1 MTRPNKSQQRP
12 AVIEASRTLK
22 STGRSIWVHS
32 QEKIPVASGIK
43 PQTRLVNTL
52 KNIGGMPMDR
62 LKVIQIL
69 HELGYELPTIEQ
81 LEKLKETQEL
91 KPGLYWVKCQRE
103 RLWDPENNTLNPLGN
118 PGKVW
123 VLGLLK
129 SSDTPKAA
137 AKPVVAQ
144 PEPSVEA
151 KAEEVVETQEVVVST
166 PLDGVSRRIR
176 EMTRQQR
183 ELQDR
188 YFEIFYKGDISKYK
202 AHQRLKALLHKHKGE
217 DVFDELER
225 LKAHREE
232 LLESY
237 VEVKQARNSLK
248 GDLKEILKLLTPLRE
263 QAEELSAL
271 WKAASSEEKYSIEE
285 QQAQVKDAR
294 EPLEPSFH
302 RLKEEIH
309 EHQAILDEL
318 DASIIPKAEWRWF
331 VRLFPAKRLLKEQL
345 TQWVRENVDAVLKLL
360 KEQLSL
366 EGLTVR
372 KKRDLFRQKQAQ
384 LQECLE
390 GLEASMLKDLSAQI
404 PQGFDKL
411 QEFAENR
418 IEAILKTEI
427 RKALQSLE
435 DLIGDETRSTINR
448 IDRIIGK
455 LNQALHFFVKA
466 KDGISKTQWATRYRQ
481 LTRDFENYL
490 DTHQA
495 EDDFQER
502 LDSSIKSLE
511 RIAIERIKAQVEASH
526 EVYQAIPQISFK
538 FTAITP
544 HQLGITLEDGF
555 EGRMAGAAAVIGQI
569 LGDDQFT
576 ASLRAWKL
584 DWGGIPEELIPKAWE
599 AIATVCK
606 RYRMIGIANNG
617 SRCLVKI
624 FEDGS
629 STELSGP
636 AKFLEALFEN
646 FSEYGAYGL
655 SLLNAQPQDKYLGGP
670 HHEPINGIAKEGE
683 RPTVS
688 ILYDSRALDWLPGV
702 DGSGLNSLGYTGQ
715 HRCFMLNKRNGR
727 FFEETLSG
735 AFFKGLGA
743 DSRVTLLDGRPWSVQ
758 DIQNVRWL
766 SKEELSEMFE
776 PNLVKEIQS
785 LNSNGWGQIPTSV
798 KLTEALDATGHF
810 VSMAQ
815 SEQRLRKL
823 KMERWDSWFESR
835 KDLPRLFAL
844 EVGQL
849 KGKGKRTLA
858 QVMPQLQDNTYVTW
872 SDKGKNRYALEAEAP
887 EGVETKVV
895 TNLKV
900 DALLEAHGGWLPL
913 TSDLY
918 GWSIID
924 SPDKSAMA
932 LNYQPQAPI
941 IYSPEELQE
950 LDKSYDEK
958 TREFF
963 ESFREHKNKSRIQ
976 AFLTHML
983 QDKAQEFVDWPTA
996 VMKNPVASLWR
1007 WTTNFDITQNATKRL
1022 LMVDYGVNR
1031 FTGLMLVEGNADTNV
1046 CRVYNEE
1053 LGKTQ
1058 EVVRRCA
1065 SWRAPLIVPS
1075 AIQAPYA
1082 ITGNLA
1088 ARLLDAWRRRND
1100 EIKDE
1105 HKEKHEADLAQL
1117 ELIIERLAFKR
1128 KETPEVIKDHLEGIL
1143 KALIKASC
1151 LVKLGK
1157 QLVIIDVSDAEDMQ
1171 ADDDGDT
1178 VVAEFNETLAKRFDH
1193 TEQWWSRFYEA
1204 NGLRPIKIEMTK
1216 ANRIDFGMANSLYA
1230 GEDLTEDQKAFV
1242 RDFGIFCPKVAEHYG
1257 LEGGKIPNPLGASFS
1272 TLVHIENVTEG
1283 KLLANGQS
1291 FMALVAKLGSTPTG
1305 PIGAGSDIAPDLLI
1319 RALAQTDKDL
1329 KLNDYGRRLYQ
1340 GYATMASTVQV
1351 SIDWAKRV
1359 YRILNAALYDQEKD
1373 DGSWLINFENEITP
1387 EAAQDYLLANTF
1399 QKVFFVRFKA
1409 CRKVDK
1415 KVQTL
1420 AYKTVRFVVDH
1431 SPEPTYQYA
1440 GDILDFNV
1448 VNSLDSGTIYSIH
1461 NEQIESLKN
1470 SREDLVCSAKPE
1482 FFIQMPARV
1491 SEVDLLDESNSC
1503 FSFGSMYEVGSFMI
1517 QPRLENGFKDENGEL
1532 WNSTVQA
1539 ASWKK
1544 PIGQIFSSSKR
1555 TSDPIKE
1562 GISAG
1567 ASNSALVAHFTRML
1581 DHVYSGDE
1589 GKLNPELEPLFSIS
1603 KRLQQAFNDV
1613 HKETPAS
1620 VYLDAQWP
1628 FVSRAI
1634 AAFFSEEHKR
1644 ADRGDLNK
1652 GRVLSL
1658 AFKNFGLDSLQ
1669 TSALM
1674 SKQRVTLVRN
1684 KEEIQLT
1691 IVDILSCVFRNDAS
1705 WTSEK
1710 VPQSLGQMMLQE
1722 YFDKNE
1728 ENPFVDYVDGIVD
1741 GTIRRLKDRMSAP
1754 FIQKARGNK
1763 TTEVLKNPLKP
1774 GNLPKEFFDGEGS
1787 RIPQKIVEALISE
1800 GLLKKEVKTRDD
1812 RNSYV
1817 AYSWS
1822 DDKAPFR
1829 AMAFILLQYKKLIFG
1844 NDQLWQ
1850 GISHIWVQEIT
1861 KVPEDQSKVAYCEQL
1876 KALMHSAVKNAAAR
1890 FDSDIRTWLSYAQQ
1904 EEVTP
1909 NLIGRD
1915 GAYNSTYRKAFSQ
1928 AFRNGEPAACW
1939 EIMRDTR
1946 PENFANV
1953 ARSNEQLYWAW
1964 VGGQRLPQAQ
1974 VSRSTLSNAI
1984 AGLANVGI
1992 LVKSWSYYSSVAWQ
2006 SPYGIQAF
2014 MAHNNLEY
2022 FIQPNQGECPTLN
2035 QGGQPLF
2042 DQDLARDALFRTT
2055 VLNMEG
2061 AHVRRVQ
2068 RTCAQYAEESRRQK
2082 LSAISER
2089 LYSTHQGF
2097 FGTYKFR
2104 NGDGVI
2110 EELFRYLSQL
2120 KSEVSALEQNKG
2132 ASGFQIIRVKSPG
2145 AVWEWEGKR
2154 YYNVKQLINDIKS
2167 KVAL

>member
-1 MTRPNKSQQRP
+1 KDINILAVSVCGLQQVDFDFNSILEDVP
-12 AVIEASRTLK
+12 SEPEAQ
-22 STGRSIWVHS
+22 H
-32 QEKIPVASGIK
+32 
-43 PQTRLVNTL
+43 
-52 KNIGGMPMDR
+52 D
-62 LKVIQIL
+62 
-69 HELGYELPTIEQ
+69 LP
-81 LEKLKETQEL
+81 KEVE
-91 KPGLYWVKCQRE
+91 
-103 RLWDPENNTLNPLGN
+103 
-118 PGKVW
+118 
-123 VLGLLK
+123 
-129 SSDTPKAA
+129 
-137 AKPVVAQ
+137 AQ
-144 PEPSVEA
+144 P
-151 KAEEVVETQEVVVST
+151 EEVVETQEVVELT
-166 PLDGVSRRIR
+166 PLDVW
-176 EMTRQQR
+176 EMTRQER
-183 ELQDR
+183 ETQES
-188 YFEIFYKGDISKYK
+188 YFEIFYKGSISKYK
-202 AHQRLKALLHKHKGE
+202 AHQRLKALLHKHKGK
-217 DVFDELER
+217 DVFVEFDR

-263 QAEELSAL
+263 QAKELSAL

-331 VRLFPAKRLLKEQL
+331 VMLFPAKRLLKDQL

-404 PQGFDKL
+404 PQGFEKL
-411 QEFAENR
+411 EEFAQGR
-418 IEAILKTEI
+418 IEVILKTEI
-427 RKALQSLE
+427 FKARQSLN
-435 DLIGDETRSTINR
+435 DLIGDENRSTINR

-455 LNQALHFFVKA
+455 LNRALHFFVKA

-481 LTRDFENYL
+481 LTRDFETYL

-502 LDSSIKSLE
+502 LDRSIKKLE

-544 HQLGITLEDGF
+544 HQLGVTLEDGF
-555 EGRMAGAAAVIGQI
+555 EGRMAGAASVIGQI

-584 DWGGIPEELIPKAWE
+584 DWGGIPDELIPKAWK

-606 RYRMIGIANNG
+606 QYRMIGIANNG

-624 FEDGS
+624 FEGD
-629 STELSGP
+629 STEELSGP

-670 HHEPINGIAKEGE
+670 HHEPINGIAQEGE

-715 HRCFMLNKRNGR
+715 HRCFMLNKRNGK
-727 FFEETLSG
+727 FFEGPLSG

-766 SKEELSEMFE
+766 SKEELLKMFE
-776 PNLVKEIQS
+776 PALVKEIQS
-785 LNSNGWGQIPTSV
+785 LDSNGLDQIPTSV
-798 KLTEALDATGHF
+798 RLTEALDATGHF

-900 DALLEAHGGWLPL
+900 DALLEAHGGWLLL

-950 LDKSYDEK
+950 LNQSYDEK

-963 ESFREHKNKSRIQ
+963 ESFREHKNKDRIQ
-976 AFLTHML
+976 AFLRFML
-983 QDKAQEFVDWPTA
+983 KDKAEEFIDWPTA

-1053 LGKTQ
+1053 LEKVQ

-1088 ARLLDAWRRRND
+1088 ARLLDAWRRRGN

-1117 ELIIERLAFKR
+1117 ELIIERLVFKR
-1128 KETPEVIKDHLEGIL
+1128 KESREVIENHLEGIL

-1157 QLVIIDVSDAEDMQ
+1157 QLVIIDVSDTEDMQ
-1171 ADDDGDT
+1171 GDDDGDT
-1178 VVAEFNETLAKRFDH
+1178 VVVEFNETLAKRFAH
-1193 TEQWWSRFYEA
+1193 TEKWWSRFYEA

-1216 ANRIDFGMANSLYA
+1216 ANRIDFGMANSLYD
-1230 GEDLTEDQKAFV
+1230 GKPLTEDQKAFV
-1242 RDFGIFCPKVAEHYG
+1242 RDFGIVCPKVAEHYG

-1272 TLVHIENVTEG
+1272 TLVQIEKATNH
-1283 KLLANGQS
+1283 KLLANDQS

-1319 RALAQTDKDL
+1319 RALAQTDDGL

-1359 YRILNAALYDQEKD
+1359 YRILNAALYDQKKD
-1373 DGSWLINFENEITP
+1373 DDTWLINFEDEITP

-1409 CRKVDK
+1409 CRKAEK
-1415 KVQTL
+1415 KTQTL

-1440 GDILDFNV
+1440 GNILDFDVING
-1448 VNSLDSGTIYSIH
+1448 LDSGTIYSIYS
-1461 NEQIESLKN
+1461 EQIDSLKN
-1470 SREDLVCSAKPE
+1470 SGEDIKWSGNPD

-1503 FSFGSMYEVGSFMI
+1503 FSFGSMYEIGSFMI
-1517 QPRLENGFKDENGEL
+1517 QPRLRSGFKDENGEL

-1555 TSDPIKE
+1555 TSDRIKE

-1567 ASNSALVAHFTRML
+1567 AQNSALVAHFTRML
-1581 DHVYSGDE
+1581 GYVYSGDE

-1603 KRLQQAFNDV
+1603 KRLQQAFKDV
-1613 HKETPAS
+1613 HQETAAS

-1634 AAFFSEEHKR
+1634 AAFFSEEYTGG
-1644 ADRGDLNK
+1644 DRGDLNK

-1674 SKQRVTLVRN
+1674 SKQKVTLVRN
-1684 KEEIQLT
+1684 NEEIQLT
-1691 IVDILSCVFRNDAS
+1691 IVDILSCVFRNDTS

-1741 GTIRRLKDRMSAP
+1741 GTIRDLKGRMSAP
-1754 FIQKARGNK
+1754 FHRPVKGGK
-1763 TTEVLKNPLKP
+1763 VSEVFLNPLKK
-1774 GNLPKEFFDGEGS
+1774 GAVHKEFFDGQDS
-1787 RIPQKIVEALISE
+1787 RIPQEIVQALIDE
-1800 GLLKKEVKTRDD
+1800 GLLNRENKTYDEESR
-1812 RNSYV
+1812 V
-1817 AYSWS
+1817 VYSWS
-1822 DDKAPFR
+1822 DDKAAFK

-1844 NDQLWQ
+1844 DDQLWQ
-1850 GISHIWVQEIT
+1850 GISDIWVQEIT

-1915 GAYNSTYRKAFSQ
+1915 GAYNSTYRKDFVKAFQ
-1928 AFRNGEPAACW
+1928 KDDQDTCW
-1939 EIMRDTR
+1939 QIMRDTR

-1964 VGGQRLPQAQ
+1964 VAGQRLPQAQ

-1984 AGLANVGI
+1984 AGLAKVGI

-2006 SPYGIQAF
+2006 SPYGIEAF
-2014 MAHNNLEY
+2014 MAHNNLDC
-2022 FIQPNQGECPTLN
+2022 FIHPDRGELRTLH
-2035 QGGQPLF
+2035 QGQPLF
-2042 DQDLARDALFRTT
+2042 DQFLARDALFRTT

-2068 RTCAQYAEESRRQK
+2068 RTCAEYAEQSRRQK
-2082 LSAISER
+2082 LSAFSEG
-2089 LYSTHQGF
+2089 LYTTHRGF
-2097 FGTYKFR
+2097 FGTYMFR
-2104 NGDGVI
+2104 NGDAVVGR
-2110 EELFRYLSQL
+2110 LFEYLSQL
-2120 KSEVSALEQNKG
+2120 KLEVDALEKNKN
-2132 ASGFQIIRVKSPG
+2132 ASGFQIIRVHKPG
-2145 AVWEWEGKR
+2145 VVWEWEGKR